1 MTIND
6 LQDEIIEDFSLFDN
20 VNDKYAYII
29 DLGKSLQDLP
39 EQERKEDL
47 LIKGCQSKVWLA
59 ASFENGKVI
68 FKADSD
74 AMIVKGLVSLLLG
87 VLSGHSAKE
96 ILEADLY
103 FVDKIG
109 LLQMLSMTRSNG
121 LNSMMK
127 QMKLY
132 ALAYQKLN
140 AN

>member
-6 LQDEIIEDFSLFDN
+6 LQDKIIEDFSLFDN

-29 DLGKSLQDLP
+29 DLGKNLQDLP

-47 LIKGCQSKVWLA
+47 LIKGCQSKVWLVS
-59 ASFENGKVI
+59 SFEDGKVI

-87 VLSGHSAKE
+87 VLSEHSPKE
-96 ILEADLY
+96 ILETDLY
-103 FVDKIG
+103 FVEKIG

-140 AN
+140 VD

>member
-1 MTIND
+1 MNIQE

-20 VNDKYAYII
+20 ANDKYAYII
-29 DLGKSLQDLP
+29 DLGKSLEDFP
-39 EQERKEDL
+39 EGERKDDL
-47 LIKGCQSKVWLA
+47 LLKGCQSKVWLLS
-59 ASFENGKVI
+59 SFEDGKVI

-74 AMIVKGLVSLLLG
+74 AMIVKGLVSLLLK

-132 ALAYQKLN
+132 ALAYQKMN
-140 AN
+140 A

>member
-1 MTIND
+1 MSIND

-29 DLGKSLQDLP
+29 DLGKSLEDLP
-39 EQERKEDL
+39 EEERKDDL
-47 LIKGCQSKVWLA
+47 LIKGCQSKVWLMT
-59 ASFENGKVI
+59 SFEDEKVV

-74 AMIVKGLVSLLLG
+74 AMIVKGLVSLLLK
-87 VLSGHSAKE
+87 VLSGHSPKE
-96 ILEADLY
+96 ILDADLY

-140 AN
+140 VN

>member
-1 MTIND
+1 MNIQE

-20 VNDKYAYII
+20 ANDKYAYII
-29 DLGKSLQDLP
+29 DLGKSLENFP
-39 EQERKEDL
+39 EGEKKDDL
-47 LIKGCQSKVWLA
+47 LLKGCQSKVWLLS
-59 ASFENGKVI
+59 SFEEGKVI

-74 AMIVKGLVSLLLG
+74 AMIVKGLVSLLLK
-87 VLSGHSAKE
+87 VLSGHTAKE

-121 LNSMMK
+121 LNAMMK

-132 ALAYQKLN
+132 ALAYQKMN
-140 AN
+140 A

>member
-29 DLGKSLQDLP
+29 DLGKNLQDFP

-47 LIKGCQSKVWLA
+47 LIKGCQSKVWLVS
-59 ASFENGKVI
+59 SFENGNVI

-87 VLSGHSAKE
+87 VLSGHSPKE
-96 ILEADLY
+96 ILEANLY

-140 AN
+140 VD